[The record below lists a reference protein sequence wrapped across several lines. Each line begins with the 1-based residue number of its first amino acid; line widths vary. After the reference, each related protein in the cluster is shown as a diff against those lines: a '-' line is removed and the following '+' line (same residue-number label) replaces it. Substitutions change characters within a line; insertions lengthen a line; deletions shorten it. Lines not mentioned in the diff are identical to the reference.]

1 LAGVI
6 HFALHPTKIIG
17 RGGSAIAA
25 MQNALKLGA
34 RAVDLSLTGRM
45 VESVE
50 TVFRGRRDTVRLAV
64 AALLG
69 RGHILLEDIPGVGK
83 TTLARALAQ
92 TLGLG
97 FRRIQFTSDLLPSD
111 VLGVSIFNPRTGDFE
126 TRSGPI
132 FTQIVLAD
140 EINRAPPRTQSGLLE
155 AMQEGRVTI
164 DERTYDLPR
173 PFLVIATQNPL
184 EQHGTYDLPE
194 SQLDR
199 FLMRLSIGYPDP
211 EEEREILLRNG
222 RAGFEVELEPVV
234 GAEQLIAL
242 QEEVDRVHADSSL
255 VDYTMELVAATRRH
269 PALRVGVSTRGAI
282 ALFRAARAYAL
293 VEGRRFLIPDDV
305 QRLVVPC
312 FAHRVVPASG
322 LGAGPTDAVAEV
334 LDEIVGRVAVP
345 V

>member
-1 LAGVI
+1 
-6 HFALHPTKIIG
+6 
-17 RGGSAIAA
+17 
-25 MQNALKLGA
+25 
-34 RAVDLSLTGRM
+34 
-45 VESVE
+45 
-50 TVFRGRRDTVRLAV
+50 
-64 AALLG
+64 
-69 RGHILLEDIPGVGK
+69 
-83 TTLARALAQ
+83 
-92 TLGLG
+92 
-97 FRRIQFTSDLLPSD
+97 
-111 VLGVSIFNPRTGDFE
+111 
-126 TRSGPI
+126 
-132 FTQIVLAD
+132 
-140 EINRAPPRTQSGLLE
+140 
-155 AMQEGRVTI
+155 
-164 DERTYDLPR
+164 
-173 PFLVIATQNPL
+173 
-184 EQHGTYDLPE
+184 
-194 SQLDR
+194 
-199 FLMRLSIGYPDP
+199 MRLSIGYPDP

-322 LGAGPTDAVAEV
+322 LGAGPTDAIAEV
-334 LDEIVGRVAVP
+334 LDEIIGRVAVP